1 MNSVYSRLN
10 ILPSLKMKIV
20 EIGVLFFLF
29 FCGAYACEIFK
40 FVYIRIFII
49 TLV

>member
-20 EIGVLFFLF
+20 EIGVLFF
-29 FCGAYACEIFK
+29 FCGTYACEIFK

>member
-29 FCGAYACEIFK
+29 F
-40 FVYIRIFII
+40 FVER
-49 TLV
+49 TLVRYLNSFIFVSL

>member
-29 FCGAYACEIFK
+29 FVE
-40 FVYIRIFII
+40 R
-49 TLV
+49 TLVRYLNSFIFVSL